1 MMRICKYLISTLLAL
16 SFAASVSAQSPF
28 DLGVKG
34 GIAMNMMP
42 GTTAILYD
50 EFIPN
55 VGFQGGAFSTF
66 YFSDNLIGQME
77 LLYSRKGVRTVNHTP
92 EAIGLSKDIYARN
105 IHYLQVPLLI
115 GLDGLADGDFR
126 IMTGPEAGILLGSHI
141 RTNTSTIFDDEDFGL
156 NDFNLAWALQT
167 TYFVTDALGIDFKL
181 EYALTRTFIKETRDA
196 GHNAAVQVGLSYR
209 FGY

>member
-1 MMRICKYLISTLLAL
+1 MKIYKYLLSAVLGLAL
-16 SFAASVSAQSPF
+16 CASVSAQTPF
-28 DLGVKG
+28 DLGLKG
-34 GIAMNMMP
+34 GIALNMMP
-42 GTTAILYD
+42 GTSAILYD

-55 VGFQGGAFSTF
+55 IGFQGGAFSTF
-66 YFSDNLIGQME
+66 YLSDDLVGQVE
-77 LLYSRKGVRTVNHTP
+77 VIYARKGVSTVNHTP
-92 EAIGLSKDIYARN
+92 EMAGLSKDTYSRN

-115 GLDGLADGDFR
+115 GLDGLADGNFR

-196 GHNAAVQVGLSYR
+196 GHNAAVQIGLSYR